1 MRPPRVLARSF
12 PLIPAI
18 STAYD
23 SVQLLGFVLSGRLTL
38 IHSLYDS
45 CSSGQSFAAG
55 FLQIPRRQGH
65 PCLWL
70 YPSHCRAD
78 SGLSPVRTCARRAHQ
93 QKRRMRS
100 ASVSYHI
107 IVNHTVFPAGTLYS
121 KRWASTYRYRASS
134 TKKISSTTT
143 ITTYRICAGQ
153 YPKLFC
159 TSIRTVSSGGILH

>member
-78 SGLSPVRTCARRAHQ
+78 SGLSPFRTCARRAHLE
-93 QKRRMRS
+93 K
-100 ASVSYHI
+100 H
-107 IVNHTVFPAGTLYS
+107 GDLES
-121 KRWASTYRYRASS
+121 KSPCDVAEAV
-134 TKKISSTTT
+134 
-143 ITTYRICAGQ
+143 GFE
-153 YPKLFC
+153 P
-159 TSIRTVSSGGILH
+159 TSP

>member
-18 STAYD
+18 STVYD

-55 FLQIPRRQGH
+55 FLRIPRHRRH

-78 SGLSPVRTCARRAHQ
+78 SGLSPVRACARRAHY
-93 QKRRMRS
+93 KKSCRNSAGFLFGGPDRIRTDDPYNANVMRS
-100 ASVSYHI
+100 QLRYRPI
-107 IVNHTVFPAGTLYS
+107 YFELYS
-121 KRWASTYRYRASS
+121 ALFCLS
-134 TKKISSTTT
+134 TKLLDFCCKSEF
-143 ITTYRICAGQ
+143 TY
-153 YPKLFC
+153 
-159 TSIRTVSSGGILH
+159 GILFV

>member
-23 SVQLLGFVLSGRLTL
+23 SVQLLGFDLYGSLTL
-38 IHSLYDS
+38 IHSLYGF

-55 FLQIPRRQGH
+55 FLQIPRHRRH

-78 SGLSPVRTCARRAHQ
+78 SGLSPVRTCARRAH
-93 QKRRMRS
+93 
-100 ASVSYHI
+100 
-107 IVNHTVFPAGTLYS
+107 
-121 KRWASTYRYRASS
+121 
-134 TKKISSTTT
+134 
-143 ITTYRICAGQ
+143 
-153 YPKLFC
+153 
-159 TSIRTVSSGGILH
+159 

>member
-18 STAYD
+18 ATVHN
-23 SVQLLGFVLSGRLTL
+23 SVQLLGFDLYCSLTL
-38 IHSLYDS
+38 IHSLYGF

-78 SGLSPVRTCARRAHQ
+78 SGLSPVRTCARRAH
-93 QKRRMRS
+93 
-100 ASVSYHI
+100 
-107 IVNHTVFPAGTLYS
+107 S
-121 KRWASTYRYRASS
+121 KNEPPGLGGSLAYKNNYISLRIKTFRSS
-134 TKKISSTTT
+134 TEASLGLPGAQAS
-143 ITTYRICAGQ
+143 A
-153 YPKLFC
+153 
-159 TSIRTVSSGGILH
+159 